1 MTVSLPQGDSLEAF
15 WMVLGRSS
23 GVAATAPLL
32 STGTV
37 PGQVRALLAL
47 IVALAALPAAHL
59 AATAAPAAVLPLV
72 AAGAVQVLIGLFL
85 GLLAQAVFAAAQ
97 MAGAVLDLQLGFS
110 LAQVVDPV
118 YGAPIS
124 LLSNWFNILAS
135 LAYLV
140 AGGLEVVV
148 GAVGLSFRGLPLGA
162 SLEFT
167 GTTGALLSAIG
178 WAFGVALT
186 LAIPVMAASLI
197 LTVVLGLVGRMVP
210 QFNVLQSVLPAQ
222 TLVACGLLLV
232 VTPVLLAGFGQLV
245 PETMSR
251 LGSLLP

>member
-23 GVAATAPLL
+23 GVVATAPLL
-32 STGTV
+32 STATL
-37 PGQVRALLAL
+37 PAQVRALLA
-47 IVALAALPAAHL
+47 IVVALAAWPAVHL
-59 AATAAPAAVLPLV
+59 AASAAPAAVLPLV
-72 AAGAVQVLIGLFL
+72 AAVVVQVLIGLLL
-85 GLLAQAVFAAAQ
+85 GLVAQVVFAAAQ

-118 YGAPIS
+118 YGTPIS

-135 LAYLV
+135 LAYLA
-140 AGGLEVVV
+140 AGGLEVLV
-148 GAVGLSFRGLPLGA
+148 GAVSLSFRGLPLGA
-162 SLEFT
+162 SLQFT
-167 GTTGALLSAIG
+167 GTTGALLGALG

-186 LAIPVMAASLI
+186 LAMPVMAASLI

-222 TLVACGLLLV
+222 TLVACALLLV
-232 VTPVLLAGFGQLV
+232 VTPVLLTGFSQLV
-245 PETMSR
+245 PETMAR
-251 LGSLLP
+251 LGSLVP